1 MFQLNVLDRLSEDW
15 NSLEEII
22 VYGYGRVAAR
32 NIGKLWKDF
41 KITGIID
48 NNPKLQGENYRG
60 IPIQTFEQAKGQ
72 IQNTKIIVATSALAY
87 ASIAK
92 DLEGIGLVEF
102 QDFSRLE
109 DFMPEWYWKNR
120 QEVCLSQ
127 MFSSVTSRCTFN
139 CKYCNMLMPYYNDT
153 NHYDYKAEDIL
164 ADFDVFFQRVD
175 YLTSYFV
182 IGGEPLLNKDLSR
195 ILEMVFEK
203 YGTRIGYMQIISN
216 GSIVPDDE
224 LMRVIKKCD
233 IQVRLSDYTHVLPYG
248 KKLQQVKDVL
258 KENGIS
264 YSMSIYET
272 WMDPG
277 FPEAVEPIGKT
288 REEARKHMLLCSPGC
303 HILSDKKVFY
313 CGLIFSSEKCG
324 LYKLQPGDYVDLE
337 KSSGQHTDKEEILKY
352 CLGCVK
358 NDYISICNICRGSGS
373 DNPHVI
379 GVAEQCVRK
388 CYEG

>member
-1 MFQLNVLDRLSEDW
+1 MHQLNVLNRLSEDW
-15 NSLEEII
+15 NDLKEII

-41 KITGIID
+41 HIKCIID
-48 NNPKLQGENYRG
+48 NNPKLQGEEYKG
-60 IPIQTFEQAKGQ
+60 ILIQSFEQARNLIPG
-72 IQNTKIIVATSALAY
+72 TKVIVATSALAY
-87 ASIAK
+87 ASITK
-92 DLEGIGLVEF
+92 DLERIGLKEF

-120 QEVCLSQ
+120 HEVCLSQ

-139 CKYCNMLMPYYNDT
+139 CKYCNMLMPYYNKE
-153 NHYDYKAEDIL
+153 NHYEYTAEDIL

-195 ILEMVFEK
+195 ILEAVYDN
-203 YGTRIGYMQIISN
+203 YGDRIGYMQVISN
-216 GSIVPDDE
+216 GSIVPDQE
-224 LMRVIKKCD
+224 LLRVIKKCD
-233 IQVRLSDYTHVLPYG
+233 IQVRLSDYTHVLPYE
-248 KKLQQVKDVL
+248 KKLQKVKDTL
-258 KENGIS
+258 TENGIS

-277 FPEAVEPIGKT
+277 FPEKIEPIGKT

-324 LYKLQPGDYVDLE
+324 LYRLQPGDYVDLE
-337 KSSGQHTDKEEILKY
+337 KSCGQLEDKEEMLKY

-358 NDYISICNICRGSGS
+358 NDYISICNVCRGSGS
-373 DNPHVI
+373 DNAHVI
-379 GVAEQCVRK
+379 GVAEQCRR
-388 CYEG
+388 E

>member
-1 MFQLNVLDRLSEDW
+1 MCQLNVLDRLSEDW
-15 NSLEEII
+15 NNLEEII
-22 VYGYGRVAAR
+22 VYGYGRVSVR

-41 KITGIID
+41 KIKYIID
-48 NNPKLQGENYRG
+48 NDPKLQGENYKG
-60 IPIQTFEQAKGQ
+60 IPVRSFEEMKEKIQG
-72 IQNTKIIVATSALAY
+72 IKIIVATSALAY

-92 DLEGIGLVEF
+92 GLKSIGLKEYR
-102 QDFSRLE
+102 DFSRLE

-120 QEVCLSQ
+120 HEVCLSQ

-139 CKYCNMLMPYYNDT
+139 CRYCNMLMPYYNEK
-153 NHYDYKAEDIL
+153 NHYDYTAEDII
-164 ADFDVFFQRVD
+164 ADFDAFFQRVD

-182 IGGEPLLNKDLSR
+182 IGGEPLLNKDLSK
-195 ILEMVFEK
+195 ILEKVFDK

-216 GSIVPDDE
+216 GSIVPDEE
-224 LMRVIKKCD
+224 LLRVIKKCD
-233 IQVRLSDYTHVLPYG
+233 IHVRLSDYTHVLPYE
-248 KKLQQVKDVL
+248 KKLQQVKDTL

-277 FPEAVEPIGKT
+277 FPEKIPPIGKT
-288 REEARKHMLLCSPGC
+288 REEARKHMLQCSPGC
-303 HILSDKKVFY
+303 HILSEKKVYY

-324 LYKLQPGDYVDLE
+324 LYKLQPEDYVDLE
-337 KSSGQHTDKEEILKY
+337 KSCGDIKDREEILKY

-373 DNPHVI
+373 DNDHVI
-379 GVAEQCVRK
+379 GVAEQYDRN
-388 CYEG
+388 